1 MAAVQ
6 TSWRVLDAYIKQPHF
21 LVRHHLDTFDDFL
34 TFKIRETIA
43 SMPIQMVK
51 EDVTVRLHVGGLDG
65 TRVYV
70 EPPLHPDGA
79 PMLPIQARAFNA
91 TYASTL
97 FADVVVEV
105 TVRNT
110 LLGRS
115 EYPRTKIGSIP
126 IMLHSKGC
134 ALHGRDEAGLQEL
147 GEDPFDQ
154 GGYFVID
161 GQEKVLV
168 SQERTAYN
176 KLFVVEDKANPAI
189 SHVGT
194 IRSIEQRMG
203 DAEDNGGDKISLFP
217 KSLQLFVHDANR
229 SDGRANAI
237 TAKITRI
244 NTNIPIFVLFRA
256 LGVES
261 DKAILQL
268 VLGRKDLEAEENL
281 AMLDLLRASVLDAK
295 DVFTQA
301 RAVEYLTNFTDY
313 KTAERVKYYLV
324 EDVLPNAGRMLADK
338 AIFLGMLV
346 KRLLAVRLGAA
357 PLDNRDDYVHKR
369 LQVGGTLMADL
380 FRDYYFRF
388 RKEVMKRLDRE
399 YYYGSWKT
407 TRNYASL
414 VNAGNLPMIV
424 DPTIISSGLVRS
436 LKGKWNIDNTAT
448 SAQERDSSEQFKQ
461 EGVAQELS
469 RTSYFGYASHVR
481 RLDVQLTMLKLVNP
495 HRLYGSQYGMI
506 CPVESPDGAHIGL
519 VKHLAL
525 TCEITGRIQDAHA
538 IVRHLE
544 SVGLVARIDRTDF
557 AAKKKSHASV
567 FLDQKLEA
575 TSAKPDALVAY
586 VRMLRRAGLLHRHV
600 SIAWDV
606 FENEIHVL
614 ADEGRFCRPLL
625 LVGPK
630 NEARISDSSTAA
642 RSWRE
647 YLYGRERK
655 PFEAADARDAKAV
668 HAELATLSRGS
679 FEAWVERLR
688 QWSARAAVE
697 YVDVSETCNALIAPS
712 LEALRLSVKPAY
724 THCEI
729 HPCTMLSIVM
739 NAVPFLN
746 HNHAPYAVYSAQ
758 RIKQGVS
765 VYALNYRKRTDV
777 IAYVLQQPQKPIVTT
792 AYESYLCDDK
802 LVYGENI
809 VVAIACYG
817 GYNQEDSVILNR
829 TSLERGMFG
838 TLSVKTVEHQEDT
851 SSDAGQIV
859 FANPIRLLKEGVDVR
874 SIPRAVYAKIDDEGF
889 PKVGSVL
896 LEDDVLLGM
905 VSVSFDGKTRQT
917 VNKSVMVDKAYVGMT
932 VDRVIVLQGP
942 AGRVCK
948 ICLRQVRQ
956 PELGDKFS
964 SRYSQ
969 KGVVGMVFRQED
981 MPFSG
986 GSGLVPDAI
995 INPNAFP
1002 KRMTVAHVLEALVG
1016 KACCLLGGKARAN
1029 AFERYDLDAS
1039 ADALEGLGFHRWGDD
1054 HLYDPRTGEC
1064 MASQI
1069 FTGINYYMR
1078 QTQMVKDKINY
1089 RHTGPVNNLT
1099 RQPTK
1104 GKGKHGGLRIGE
1116 MEWNALATHGA
1127 AAFLKESFMDRSDGY
1142 TTMLD
1147 AATGNAPTYNLE
1159 AGLVEAESHRERT
1172 TGRNFCA
1179 IQVPYSFKLLRQELQ
1194 SMSIDLKMMT
1204 DDLEDSSEQ
1213 EEDVFVYDGGDGGS
1227 GGDEDDGEAL

>member
-1 MAAVQ
+1 MARSNALQ
-6 TSWRVLDAYIKQPHF
+6 ISWQVLDTYIKQPHF
-21 LVRHHLDTFDDFL
+21 LVRHHLETFDDFL
-34 TFKIRETIA
+34 TFKVCETIA

-51 EDVTVRLHVGGLDG
+51 EDVTVRLLVGGLDG

-70 EPPLHPDGA
+70 APPMHLDGA

-91 TYASTL
+91 TYASGL
-97 FADVVVEV
+97 FADVVVEC
-105 TVRNT
+105 TVGKT
-110 LLGRS
+110 LVNRS
-115 EYPRTKIGSIP
+115 EYPKTKIGSIP
-126 IMLHSKGC
+126 IMLHSRGC
-134 ALHGRDEAGLQEL
+134 ALHGLSRDGLREL

-176 KLFVVEDKANPAI
+176 KLFVVEEKSNPAI

-203 DAEDNGGDKISLFP
+203 TDVEEGGDKISLFP
-217 KSLQLFVHDANR
+217 KSLQLFVHDAKR

-237 TAKITRI
+237 TAKVTRI

-268 VLGRKDLEAEENL
+268 VLGRKDLDAED
-281 AMLDLLRASVLDAK
+281 ARPMLELLRASVLDAK

-338 AIFLGMLV
+338 AIFLAMLV

-357 PLDNRDDYVHKR
+357 TVDNRDDYVHKR

-407 TRNYASL
+407 ARNYASL
-414 VNAGNLPMIV
+414 VNAGNLPMIL
-424 DPTIISSGLVRS
+424 DPSIIASGLVRS

-448 SAQERDSSEQFKQ
+448 SAQERDASEQFKQ

-481 RLDVQLTMLKLVNP
+481 RLDVQLSMLKLVNP

-525 TCEITGRIQDAHA
+525 TCEITGRIRDALA

-544 SVGLVARIDRTDF
+544 SVGLITRIDRTDF
-557 AAKKKSHASV
+557 AAKQKSHASV

-575 TSAKPDALVAY
+575 TSAKPAELVPY

-606 FENEIHVL
+606 FENEIHIM

-630 NEARISDSSTAA
+630 NEIKAGAGGPR
-642 RSWRE
+642 RSWQE
-647 YLYGRERK
+647 YLYGAT
-655 PFEAADARDAKAV
+655 AAKGAKYAKDAALHED
-668 HAELATLSRGS
+668 LFTLSRGS
-679 FEAWVERLR
+679 FEAWVAKLR
-688 QWSARAAVE
+688 QLSAAAAVE
-697 YVDVSETCNALIAPS
+697 YVDVSETANALIAPS
-712 LEALRLSVKPAY
+712 LEALETSSKPSY

-792 AYESYLCDDK
+792 AYESHLCDDK

-829 TSLERGMFG
+829 SSLERGMFG
-838 TLSVKTVEHQEDT
+838 TLSIKTVEHQEDT
-851 SSDAGQIV
+851 GSDAGQIV
-859 FANPIRLLKEGVDVR
+859 FANPIRLLKEGVDVQ
-874 SIPRAVYAKIDDEGF
+874 IPRAVYSKIDDEGF

-905 VSVSFDGKTRQT
+905 VSVSFDGKTRRT
-917 VNKSVMVDKAYVGMT
+917 LNKSVMVDKAYVGMT
-932 VDRVIVLQGP
+932 VDRVIVMQGP

-948 ICLRQVRQ
+948 ISLRQSRQ

-1016 KACCLLGGKARAN
+1016 KACSLLGGKARAN
-1029 AFERYDLDAS
+1029 AFESYDLDAS
-1039 ADALEGLGFHRWGDD
+1039 ADALEGLGFHRWGDE

-1064 MASQI
+1064 VASQI
-1069 FTGINYYMR
+1069 FTGVNYYMR

-1127 AAFLKESFMDRSDGY
+1127 ASFLKESFMDRSDGY

-1147 AATGNAPTYNLE
+1147 AATGDAPTYNLE

-1172 TGRNFCA
+1172 TGRDFQA
-1179 IQVPYSFKLLRQELQ
+1179 IQVPYAFKLLRQELQ
-1194 SMSIDLKMMT
+1194 SMSIDVKMMT
-1204 DDLEDSSEQ
+1204 EDAEEAQ
-1213 EEDVFVYDGGDGGS
+1213 EGEDVFIYDGGDSGS
-1227 GGDEDDGEAL
+1227 GGDDEF